1 MGKVKKSILSV
12 LGLLLVAGAV
22 FVVPTI
28 WLKPWSI
35 DHFYARVFVRF
46 ALRHPMMLS
55 GMRLLEPM
63 GLDFHNDDL
72 DDFSMAFHE
81 KEIRFVADELETL
94 RSYDRASM
102 EGDRALSYDVLEW
115 FLADQSEGNRWPYH
129 GYPVNQ
135 LGGIQSGLPEFMI
148 NTHHLESKKEA
159 EQYIARVGQF
169 GRVFDQVLEDLAH
182 REELGIVPPRFVI
195 DHVLTEM
202 RGLIA
207 PAPAE
212 MVLHTHFTGKLAEM
226 EDVDEAAAA
235 ALSGRLEDEIRDT
248 VVPAYER
255 LIAFFERQR
264 AVATDDDGV
273 WKLPDGKAFYDW
285 TLRHHTTT
293 NLSAEEIHRLG
304 LDEVERL
311 QAEMRAI
318 LAAEGYPTDDLAAT
332 MNGLNE
338 EERFLYPDE
347 DAGREQVMVDF
358 QAIIDEID
366 QGLGGLFDV
375 RPESG
380 VRVERVPE
388 FRQATAP
395 GAYYDAP
402 PFDGSKPG
410 TFYINLRDVK
420 EIPRFGMRTLAYH
433 EAIPG
438 HHFQIAVAQELEGVP
453 FFRKVIPF
461 TAFVE
466 GWALYAEQLAAEHGF
481 QDDPYD
487 RLGYL
492 TAQLF
497 RAVRLV
503 VDTGIHAERWTR
515 QEAIDYMLANTGMP
529 AGDVVAEIERYI
541 VNPGQACAYKVGQ
554 LEILAL
560 RRRAQEA
567 LGDDF
572 DLAGFHDV
580 VLTHGA
586 VPLAIL
592 GQLVDRWIAERG
604 GTATE
609 PALG

>member
-1 MGKVKKSILSV
+1 MGKVKKSILVV
-12 LGLLLVAGAV
+12 LGLLLLTCAV

-28 WLKPWSI
+28 WFKPWSI
-35 DHFYARVFVRF
+35 DHFYGRVFVRF

-72 DDFSMAFHE
+72 DDFSMAFQA
-81 KEIRFVADELETL
+81 KETRFIEDELETL

-102 EGDRALSYDVLEW
+102 SDERGLSYDILEW
-115 FLADQSEGNRWPYH
+115 FLADQNEGNRWPFH
-129 GYPVNQ
+129 NYPVNQ

-169 GRVFDQVLEDLAH
+169 DRAFDQVLEGLAH
-182 REELGIVPPRFVI
+182 REGLGIVPPRFVI

-202 RGLIA
+202 RGLIEPG
-207 PAPAE
+207 PAG
-212 MVLHTHFTGKLAEM
+212 MVLHTHFVEKLGEM
-226 EDVDEAAAA
+226 EDVDPDAGAELA
-235 ALSGRLEDEIRDT
+235 GRLEAEIRET
-248 VVPAYER
+248 VIPAYGR

-264 AVATDDDGV
+264 TIATDDDGV
-273 WKLPDGKAFYDW
+273 WKLPDGENYYNW
-285 TLRHHTTT
+285 TLRHHTSTT
-293 NLSAEEIHRLG
+293 MTADEIHRLG
-304 LDEVERL
+304 LEEVDRL
-311 QAEMRAI
+311 QLEMRTI
-318 LAAEGYPTDDLAAT
+318 LEEEGYPTEDLAAT
-332 MNGLNE
+332 MNGLNR
-338 EERFLYPDE
+338 EERFVYPDTDE
-347 DAGREQVMVDF
+347 GREQVIADF

-366 QGLGGLFDV
+366 AGLGDLFDV

-380 VRVERVPE
+380 VQVERVPE

-395 GAYYDAP
+395 GAYYDSP

-420 EIPRFGMRTLAYH
+420 EIPSFGMRTLAYH

-453 FFRKVIPF
+453 FFRKVVPF

-466 GWALYAEQLAAEHGF
+466 GWALYAEHLAAEHGF

-503 VDTGIHAERWTR
+503 VDTGIHAQRWTR
-515 QEAIDYMLANTGMP
+515 EEALDYMLANTGMP
-529 AGDVVAEIERYI
+529 EGDVVAEIERYI

-560 RRRAQEA
+560 RRRAEER

-580 VLTHGA
+580 VLTNGA
-586 VPLAIL
+586 VPLSIL
-592 GQLVDRWIAERG
+592 EQLVDRWIEELG
-604 GTATE
+604 GAGE
-609 PALG
+609 PGVLG